1 MPVLSGVLKGSVLGP
16 IILLISAIFLIHLN
30 DNTDTVSTANVFL
43 FLVTKVVT
51 QGRDI
56 EWLEVK
62 MLKKV
67 DAMSQYF
74 VKINLVVNAE
84 TTGCVCFWTHQK
96 KNLNDNKIPDFFTDI
111 S

>member
-1 MPVLSGVLKGSVLGP
+1 MITNLKF
-16 IILLISAIFLIHLN
+16 ILLEVNTDASLKWSTERFGPWFNYFIFLIHLN

-43 FLVTKVVT
+43 FLVTKVAT
-51 QGRDI
+51 QGKDI
-56 EWLEVK
+56 EWLEIK

-84 TTGCVCFWTHQK
+84 TTGCVCF
-96 KNLNDNKIPDFFTDI
+96 
-111 S
+111 